1 MDSQITTKYTI
12 PRIVGIP
19 TIPNSPRTPIQL
31 PRRPQ
36 VPPNSPRTPIQLPRR
51 PQVPPNSPRTPIQS
65 PRRPQVPPAP
75 RKRRQIS
82 DKDLEYWRLDLI
94 KKIIKKMIKLKG

>member
-19 TIPNSPRTPIQL
+19 TI
-31 PRRPQ
+31 
-36 VPPNSPRTPIQLPRR
+36 
-51 PQVPPNSPRTPIQS
+51 PNSPRTPIQS